1 MLLDTVPRTY
11 SILIPTALLF
21 FTSLSLK
28 AEEFRGHRFGAGYSN
43 SEIQVGDTEQS
54 WGEGLKYEYGYDFN
68 RYIGFNFSYE
78 YNEAHDMFEGFGV
91 DVEGRTFKGS
101 LDLGY
106 TFVFEHLAIKP
117 YALLGSAYMKNRQ
130 EFHTPKGM
138 HVFKHEEAS
147 FNYGG
152 GVRLQM
158 RNGIYSDLRFDVQD
172 QYDIRQFSWTLGYR
186 FNELL

>member
-1 MLLDTVPRTY
+1 MPLNTVPKSS
-11 SILIPTALLF
+11 SILIPSALLLLF
-21 FTSLSLK
+21 SLPTQ

-68 RYIGFNFSYE
+68 KLVGFNFSYE
-78 YNEAHDMFEGFGV
+78 YNEAHDMFEGLGV
-91 DVEGRTFKGS
+91 DVEGRTFKSS
-101 LDLGY
+101 LDFGY
-106 TFVFEHLAIKP
+106 TFVFEYLAIKP
-117 YALLGSAYMKNRQ
+117 YALLGAAYMKNRQ
-130 EFHTPKGM
+130 DFHTVQGV
-138 HVFKHEEAS
+138 HTFKHEETS

-158 RNGIYSDLRFDVQD
+158 RNGIYSDLRFDVQE